1 MALSSASSASAAL
14 RIFAG
19 LELSWAQLEDA
30 ASLDVRERALQ
41 RSDRRRCIRPPI
53 LIRDDVGGV
62 EAYAAVLNPD
72 FKLAP
77 LSDPQLPAHV
87 DRQRKSRDDRNGP
100 TMVSYLTPRRR
111 RAKAISTR
119 ERTAP
124 RFRPT
129 SQARARDG

>member
-87 DRQRKSRDDRNGP
+87 DRQSQTALLVYRDDAACHPYSLFDEVSLRQYGVHGGSRLAV
-100 TMVSYLTPRRR
+100 TM
-111 RAKAISTR
+111 
-119 ERTAP
+119 AP
-124 RFRPT
+124 
-129 SQARARDG
+129 